1 MAIFYKSFLKP
12 VLDLFSSSTS
22 KGRTTGASA
31 TATSRRSSTPS
42 KGTRKSAATS
52 KTKYDYKK
60 FIEKEEINELPPLDF
75 NGEIIQVETLEGAKR
90 ALKILSKE
98 PVLGFDTETRPA
110 FTKGESYDPALLQL
124 ATQTQ
129 AFIFRLKF
137 YEPPKEMWDLLSN
150 PNVKKVGVGIY
161 DDLLALK
168 KLKKFEP
175 AGFVDIADE
184 AKKLGFES
192 FSLRALL
199 AIFTGTR
206 LLKGARRTNWE
217 RKDLT
222 NAQIKYAALDAV
234 AGLLIHEKISE
245 LSR

>member
-1 MAIFYKSFLKP
+1 
-12 VLDLFSSSTS
+12 
-22 KGRTTGASA
+22 
-31 TATSRRSSTPS
+31 
-42 KGTRKSAATS
+42 
-52 KTKYDYKK
+52 
-60 FIEKEEINELPPLDF
+60 
-75 NGEIIQVETLEGAKR
+75 
-90 ALKILSKE
+90 
-98 PVLGFDTETRPA
+98 
-110 FTKGESYDPALLQL
+110 
-124 ATQTQ
+124 
-129 AFIFRLKF
+129 
-137 YEPPKEMWDLLSN
+137 MWDLLSN

>member
-1 MAIFYKSFLKP
+1 M
-12 VLDLFSSSTS
+12 
-22 KGRTTGASA
+22 
-31 TATSRRSSTPS
+31 
-42 KGTRKSAATS
+42 
-52 KTKYDYKK
+52 
-60 FIEKEEINELPPLDF
+60 
-75 NGEIIQVETLEGAKR
+75 
-90 ALKILSKE
+90 
-98 PVLGFDTETRPA
+98 GFDTETRPA
-110 FTKGESYDPALLQL
+110 FTKGESYTPALLQL
-124 ATQTQ
+124 STPEY

-137 YEPPKEMWDLLSN
+137 YEPTKEMRDFLSN
-150 PNVKKVGVGIY
+150 PKIKKVGVGIH

-168 KLKKFEP
+168 KIMKFEP
-175 AGFVDIADE
+175 AGFVDLADE

-234 AGLLIHEKISE
+234 AGQLIYEK
-245 LSR
+245 LSALDH